1 MDPKI
6 VFVHLGKNRPPI
18 LNDMANAAGKMS
30 PETEILLLTDYPKD
44 HEEFPGRVLFYDK
57 NTRSKELRQFIRK
70 NRELEGVAGGYWLFS
85 LERLLALKALEQFVH
100 LQTPI
105 IHFES
110 DVLSLMDSKTIVEI
124 CGKARRISVP
134 RFSDRLGIGSVLVSP
149 SVARLIKDLSMLE
162 EVLIS
167 NPEVRDDMHLLGH
180 ALNANLIDELPSK
193 PLDSQFNVVNPLN
206 NQIFDGAA
214 IGQYLFGRDPIH
226 NGGKRVSGYL
236 DPNFGVDLRSFQF
249 ELSFVG
255 STNLGG
261 LYLTNK
267 EIRLKILNL
276 HIHSKDQAE
285 VINENSEFWKRVI
298 DAANKGYQLKSDS
311 LVPDLIHSKRNS
323 IPNRFRIVRRI
334 GLKEYIKRAISSKG
348 WFDE

>member
-6 VFVHLGKNRPPI
+6 VFVHLGKNKPPI
-18 LNDMANAAGKMS
+18 LNDMASAAGKMS
-30 PETEILLLTDYPKD
+30 PETEILLLTDCPKD

-57 NTRSKELRQFIRK
+57 NTRSKDLRQFIRK

-85 LERLLALKALEQFVH
+85 LERLLALKALEQFVP

-149 SVARLIKDLSMLE
+149 SVARLIEDLSMLE

-167 NPEVRDDMHLLGH
+167 NSEVRDDMHLLGH

-226 NGGKRVSGYL
+226 NGGIRVTGYL

-255 STNLGG
+255 STNLGE

-267 EIRLKILNL
+267 EMRLKILNL

-285 VINENSEFWKRVI
+285 VINENSESWKRVI

-311 LVPDLIHSKRNS
+311 LVPDLIH
-323 IPNRFRIVRRI
+323 NRIRIVRRI

-348 WFDE
+348 WFIEK